1 MRKLKRNA
9 RHKAEPR
16 QITRP
21 SRRIPKIRPGA
32 GPEFGSRYD
41 ELLRLERKQFSKVGE
56 EERIRRALEALQG
69 LRTSFRTKLDLE
81 TVKWI
86 AQDPDIM
93 DI

>member
-1 MRKLKRNA
+1 MRKLKRNV
-9 RHKAEPR
+9 RHKAKPR
-16 QITRP
+16 QVTKP
-21 SRRIPKIRPGA
+21 SRRIPEIPPGA
-32 GPEFGSRYD
+32 GPEFGCRYE
-41 ELLRLERKQFSKVGE
+41 ELLRLERKQFPKVGE

>member
-1 MRKLKRNA
+1 MRKLKRNV
-9 RHKAEPR
+9 RHKANSR
-16 QITRP
+16 QMTRP
-21 SRRIPKIRPGA
+21 SRRVPKIPPGA
-32 GPEFGSRYD
+32 GPEFGSRYG
-41 ELLRLERKQFSKVGE
+41 ELLRLERKQFSKAGE
-56 EERIRRALEALQG
+56 EERIRHALEALQE